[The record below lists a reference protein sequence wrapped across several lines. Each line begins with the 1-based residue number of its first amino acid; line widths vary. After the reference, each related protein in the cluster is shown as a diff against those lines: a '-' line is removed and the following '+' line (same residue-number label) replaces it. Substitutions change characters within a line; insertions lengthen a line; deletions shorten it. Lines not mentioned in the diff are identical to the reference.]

1 MPTREGHV
9 YPWDREA
16 DEEGP
21 DPAWW
26 RSRKG
31 PGARP
36 EGTSY
41 YWRSRFGQDAQ
52 AVLANEIETRLLLAR
67 QVYRVPDEWLD
78 EVLRVRMA
86 DLER

>member
-1 MPTREGHV
+1 M
-9 YPWDREA
+9 YPWEREA
-16 DEEGP
+16 EDESP

-26 RSRKG
+26 RSRSG

-36 EGTSY
+36 EGASRS
-41 YWRSRFGQDAQ
+41 WRSRFGQDAR
-52 AVLANEIETRLLLAR
+52 ALLANEIQTRLLLAR

>member
-1 MPTREGHV
+1 V
-9 YPWDREA
+9 YPWEREA
-16 DEEGP
+16 EDESP

-26 RSRKG
+26 RSRRG
-31 PGARP
+31 PDARP
-36 EGTSY
+36 EGAGHH
-41 YWRSRFGQDAQ
+41 WRSRFDRDARV
-52 AVLANEIETRLLLAR
+52 VLANEIETRRLLAR